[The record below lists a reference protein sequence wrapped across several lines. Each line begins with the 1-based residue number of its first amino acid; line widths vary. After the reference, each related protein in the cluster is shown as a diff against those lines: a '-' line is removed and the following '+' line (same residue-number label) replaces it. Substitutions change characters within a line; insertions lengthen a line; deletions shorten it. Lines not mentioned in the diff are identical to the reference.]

1 MAASY
6 DWRMGTSGEGERRD
20 HPESRWRGSSAPWNR
35 SRLLRGL
42 FAGTA
47 VFVGL
52 WLTVTPD
59 DALARVIQLAVGVVA
74 VAGVVLSSRLP
85 LAGVI
90 VTAMA
95 TACAW
100 VLGLTADPFV
110 LAGFAVFRLAEK
122 RGVRRFPW
130 WMMAGAFV
138 VVVVSTIFGA
148 EGAEDRFRA
157 MLLSALV
164 LSVAWVLGVRT
175 REVEQQAAARSR
187 AEERLRLAR
196 DVHDVLSHSLGAIG
210 VRSGVAA
217 HVGTLG
223 AEELCEVLRGI
234 ESDARSSLSELNVLL
249 HRERTDIEGQA
260 IVSSPLSAA
269 LAEIARSAEKSGVL
283 VRLDADDAVDELPAD
298 VRTTVL
304 RIVQEAVTNV
314 VRHAQASSA
323 IVTLRASTSATTVE
337 VQDDGRGARGGIR
350 LGHGLTGMRER
361 VELLGGAVAFTSSDS
376 GFVVAARVPLPT
388 SVAGGRR

>member
-6 DWRMGTSGEGERRD
+6 DGRMGTSGEGERRD
-20 HPESRWRGSSAPWNR
+20 HPVSSSRGSFAPGTG
-35 SRLLRGL
+35 LLRSL
-42 FAGTA
+42 FASIA

-59 DALARVIQLAVGVVA
+59 DVLARVIQLAVGSVA
-74 VAGVVLSSRLP
+74 VAGVMLSSRFP
-85 LAGVI
+85 LAGLI
-90 VTAMA
+90 VTAVS
-95 TACAW
+95 TAFGW
-100 VLGLTADPFV
+100 ILGLTADPFV
-110 LAGFAVFRLAEK
+110 LAGFTVFRLAEK
-122 RGVRRFPW
+122 RGARRFPW
-130 WMMAGAFV
+130 WMFAGALV
-138 VVVVSTIFGA
+138 VVLVSTILGA

-157 MLLSALV
+157 LLLSALV

-223 AEELCEVLRGI
+223 AEELREVLRGI
-234 ESDARSSLSELNVLL
+234 ESDARSSLSELKVLL
-249 HRERTDIEGQA
+249 HREREDIDGQA

-269 LAEIARSAEKSGVL
+269 LAGIARTAEKSGVL
-283 VRLDADDAVDELPAD
+283 VQFDEDDAGHELSAE

-314 VRHAQASSA
+314 IRHAQASSA
-323 IVTLRASTSATTVE
+323 IVTLRVSSSATTVTVE
-337 VQDDGRGARGGIR
+337 DDGRGSRGEIR

-376 GFVVAARVPLPT
+376 GFTVAATMPLSGP
-388 SVAGGRR
+388 SIEGDG